1 MGGTWDLFRYP
12 GIRSD
17 SDMFTLG
24 YSFRPWRSS
33 KPISDGESILTYI
46 RETASEHGLYDRI
59 RVGHKVIRA
68 EWSSADAVWTVH
80 VSRAEGTSFLRARFV
95 FSCAGYYDYEAG
107 YLPKLPSIDEYT
119 GAFFHAQSWPKEMSA
134 LGKRV
139 TVIGSGATAVTLV
152 PELAKSAAH
161 VTMLQRTPSYVVSVP
176 STDWFAD
183 RARRTLPPMLSH
195 AVSRWYFILLG
206 IAFYTFSKMAPNVV
220 SRVIKSMIKKT
231 MGPNFATEKH
241 FSPPY
246 KPFDQRVCLVPDA
259 DLFKALS
266 GGRAEIITDEIAFF
280 EQNGPRLKSGRLIP
294 ADIVVA
300 ATGLSLKVLGGIELA
315 VDGKS
320 VDVSQRLTYRG
331 CMLSGV
337 PNFAWAFGY
346 TNASWTL
353 KAELSCR
360 YVCRLLNEMK
370 RRGALYAVPN
380 PSDKVQKKPLLE
392 FTSGYV
398 QRSIAILPKQGDR
411 GAWQVRQN
419 YFLDM
424 LDHYIRRTDDDIE
437 FIPNARSKSL

>member
-1 MGGTWDLFRYP
+1 MTVDVDIIIVGAGLSGIAAACYLQKSCPDLSFAILEARNVMGGTWDLFRYP

-195 AVSRWYFILLG
+195 AVSRWYFCLG
-206 IAFYTFSKMAPNVV
+206 
-220 SRVIKSMIKKT
+220 
-231 MGPNFATEKH
+231 
-241 FSPPY
+241 SP
-246 KPFDQRVCLVPDA
+246 
-259 DLFKALS
+259 S
-266 GGRAEIITDEIAFF
+266 I
-280 EQNGPRLKSGRLIP
+280 RLAK
-294 ADIVVA
+294 
-300 ATGLSLKVLGGIELA
+300 
-315 VDGKS
+315 
-320 VDVSQRLTYRG
+320 
-331 CMLSGV
+331 
-337 PNFAWAFGY
+337 W
-346 TNASWTL
+346 
-353 KAELSCR
+353 
-360 YVCRLLNEMK
+360 
-370 RRGALYAVPN
+370 
-380 PSDKVQKKPLLE
+380 
-392 FTSGYV
+392 
-398 QRSIAILPKQGDR
+398 
-411 GAWQVRQN
+411 RQ
-419 YFLDM
+419 M
-424 LDHYIRRTDDDIE
+424 W
-437 FIPNARSKSL
+437 